1 MQERHAQFLVAGG
14 KPAFFS
20 RQWQHWL
27 ARSAWVPILC
37 AVLTTISVLPRDAH
51 AEKPDIVLLVASGN
65 DARAS
70 AGSGAPQSA
79 FRNTIQ
85 FVERGLDVG
94 FEVRRYPWNRLIQ
107 NLNNGEGLAFGLS
120 KNSSRM
126 QTLHFSEPVY
136 ANYVWLIT
144 RSDASFPF
152 SGMQDLKG
160 KSLGMNRGSSFG
172 DEFDRQK
179 NLLFTVEEDAYG
191 LQSRLNKLLNHR
203 MDAIIYQNRNAD
215 PEQVEA
221 MLNQRVT
228 ERMPEI
234 KLPPGVRFIVLR
246 KPLMTDNIHFAIRA
260 QDDHGIIKKINA
272 VIIKG
277 KKNGEL
283 AKALSQEP

>member
-1 MQERHAQFLVAGG
+1 MALPLALLPGLV
-14 KPAFFS
+14 
-20 RQWQHWL
+20 
-27 ARSAWVPILC
+27 
-37 AVLTTISVLPRDAH
+37 H

-65 DARAS
+65 DVRAS
-70 AGSGAPQSA
+70 ARSGAPQSA

-107 NLNNGEGLAFGLS
+107 NLHNGEGLAFGLS

-136 ANYVWLIT
+136 SNYVWLIT
-144 RSDASFPF
+144 RSDATFPF
-152 SGMQDLKG
+152 SGMQDLRG
-160 KSLGMNRGSSFG
+160 KSLGINRGSSFG

-191 LQSRLNKLLNHR
+191 LQSRLNKLLNNR

-221 MLNQRVT
+221 MLNQRVA
-228 ERMPEI
+228 EHMPEI
-234 KLPPGVRFIVLR
+234 KMPPGVRFRVLR

-260 QDDHGIIKKINA
+260 QDDHGIINKINT

-277 KKNGEL
+277 RKNGEL
-283 AKALSQEP
+283 AKALSQEQ